1 MNREYIIL
9 ELTSWLVNFVEKPNP
24 LLGDWAPCP
33 YARQARISNLIEII
47 FSDPRDLTQSV
58 EQGLSLLENKDVIII
73 CFDHNQI
80 ESMAVEQLVSEINQI
95 LMPRNYVVLED
106 HPDRIES
113 LNTVPMN
120 FGKCGLLLVQKL
132 SKLNAASEQLKQKG
146 YYDNW
151 PAESL
156 DYVVSWRHQ

>member
-1 MNREYIIL
+1 MNREYIML
-9 ELTSWLVNFVEKPNP
+9 ELTSWMVNFVEKPNP

-33 YARQARISNLIEII
+33 YARQARIGNLIEIV
-47 FSDPRDLTQSV
+47 FSDPTELNDAV
-58 EQGLSLLENKDVIII
+58 EQALPLLEKKDVVII

-80 ESMAVEQLVSEINQI
+80 ESSAVEQLVEVINQK
-95 LMPRNYVVLED
+95 LMPHNYVVLED

-120 FGKCGLLLVQKL
+120 FDKCGLLLVQKL

-156 DYVVSWRHQ
+156 DYVVSWRHR

>member
-1 MNREYIIL
+1 MNREYIML
-9 ELTSWLVNFVEKPNP
+9 ELTSWMVNFVEKPNP

-33 YARQARISNLIEII
+33 YARQARIGNLIEIV
-47 FSDPRDLTQSV
+47 FSDPTELNDAV
-58 EQGLSLLENKDVIII
+58 EQALPLLENKDVVII

-80 ESMAVEQLVSEINQI
+80 ESSAVEQLVEVINQK
-95 LMPRNYVVLED
+95 LMPHNYVVLED

-113 LNTVPMN
+113 LNTVSMN
-120 FGKCGLLLVQKL
+120 FDKCGLLLVQKL

-156 DYVVSWRHQ
+156 DYVESWRHR

>member
-1 MNREYIIL
+1 MNREYIML
-9 ELTSWLVNFVEKPNP
+9 ELTSWMVNFVEKSNP

-33 YARQARISNLIEII
+33 YARQARIGNLIEIV
-47 FSDPRDLTQSV
+47 FSDPTELNDAV
-58 EQGLSLLENKDVIII
+58 EQALPLLEKKDVVII

-80 ESMAVEQLVSEINQI
+80 EPSAVEQLVEVINQK
-95 LMPRNYVVLED
+95 LMPHNYVVLED

-120 FGKCGLLLVQKL
+120 FDKCGLLLVQKL

-156 DYVVSWRHQ
+156 DYVVSWRHR

>member
-1 MNREYIIL
+1 MNREYIML

-33 YARQARISNLIEII
+33 YARQARIGNLIEIV
-47 FSDPRDLTQSV
+47 FADSNKLNNAV
-58 EQGLSLLENKDVIII
+58 EQALPSLENKDVVII
-73 CFDHNQI
+73 CFDHTRI
-80 ESMAVEQLVSEINQI
+80 ESIAVGQLVEKVNQK
-95 LMPRNYVVLED
+95 LMPQNYVVLED
-106 HPDRIES
+106 HPARVES

-146 YYDNW
+146 YYDKW
-151 PAESL
+151 PAESM
-156 DYVVSWRHQ
+156 DYVISWRHQ

>member
-1 MNREYIIL
+1 MNREYIML

-33 YARQARISNLIEII
+33 YARQARIGNLIEIV
-47 FSDPRDLTQSV
+47 FSDFGKLNEAV
-58 EQGLSLLENKDVIII
+58 EQALSTLENKDVVII
-73 CFDHNQI
+73 CFDHTQI
-80 ESMAVEQLVSEINQI
+80 ESITIEKLVEAANQK
-95 LMPRNYVVLED
+95 LMPQNYVVLED
-106 HPDRIES
+106 HPDRVES

-146 YYDNW
+146 YYNNW

>member
-1 MNREYIIL
+1 MNREHIML

-33 YARQARISNLIEII
+33 YARQARIGNLIDIR
-47 FSDPRDLTQSV
+47 FSDPHSLTDAV
-58 EQGLSLLENKDVIII
+58 KTGLSALEKKDVIII
-73 CFDHNQI
+73 CFDHTRI
-80 ESMAVEQLVSEINQI
+80 ESTTVEQLVSMLNQQ
-95 LMPRNYVVLED
+95 LMPQDYVILED
-106 HPDRIES
+106 HPQRIES

-120 FGKCGLLLVQKL
+120 FGVCGLLLVQKL

-156 DYVVSWRHQ
+156 DYVVSWRH

>member
-1 MNREYIIL
+1 MNREYIML

-33 YARQARISNLIEII
+33 YARQARIGNLIEIV
-47 FSDPRDLTQSV
+47 FSDFGKLNEAV
-58 EQGLSLLENKDVIII
+58 EQALSTLENKDVVII
-73 CFDHNQI
+73 CFDHTQI
-80 ESMAVEQLVSEINQI
+80 ESITIEKLVEAANQK
-95 LMPRNYVVLED
+95 LMPQNYVVLED
-106 HPDRIES
+106 HPDRVES

-146 YYDNW
+146 YYNNW

-156 DYVVSWRHQ
+156 DYVLSWRHQ